1 MHSKEWCKCI
11 GCHGIACS
19 SLFFLYYICE
29 ITLKIFAFFN
39 LLSIFFSLTNGKSW
53 LLRSVFR
60 ENRASKTKRNT
71 QEDHIFF
78 FCSVAVDCAQ
88 ESNKLSIKQYL
99 KVLNAVLLFLR
110 RLLFPFRIEMGRCDL
125 CVTSMRSVSQLLA
138 PNEPAVRLSG
148 MEVLL
153 MLTLR
158 RHRRIVAVL
167 CLVFIVF
174 CCIPLWNPPFL
185 FLCLFRVNA
194 MKRRQ

>member
-78 FCSVAVDCAQ
+78 FVQSLLTVLKSQISCPSNNTWKCWMQCCSSYGDCCFHFV
-88 ESNKLSIKQYL
+88 L
-99 KVLNAVLLFLR
+99 KWEGAIYAWQVWEVFHNCWHRMSQRCV
-110 RLLFPFRIEMGRCDL
+110 FREWK
-125 CVTSMRSVSQLLA
+125 
-138 PNEPAVRLSG
+138 
-148 MEVLL
+148 
-153 MLTLR
+153 
-158 RHRRIVAVL
+158 
-167 CLVFIVF
+167 
-174 CCIPLWNPPFL
+174 CC
-185 FLCLFRVNA
+185 
-194 MKRRQ
+194 

>member
-1 MHSKEWCKCI
+1 MERVGCCVVCFEKIEPQRQKEIRK
-11 GCHGIACS
+11 
-19 SLFFLYYICE
+19 
-29 ITLKIFAFFN
+29 
-39 LLSIFFSLTNGKSW
+39 
-53 LLRSVFR
+53 
-60 ENRASKTKRNT
+60 KTT
-71 QEDHIFF
+71 FF

-110 RLLFPFRIEMGRCDL
+110 RLLFPFHIEMGRCDL

-174 CCIPLWNPPFL
+174 CCIPL
-185 FLCLFRVNA
+185 
-194 MKRRQ
+194 